1 MPRIIT
7 KKCFNDLIFTLIF
20 LCTSHRTIAS
30 RPEKF
35 KAMHP
40 DSRTTSVTST
50 AHLSRSKGDSGWPTL
65 YLLELRYFIA
75 PLRGDFKHR
84 LAGIEIPL
92 INREANSGVLEIDM
106 ACSRQLSKVIRY
118 PRYYKGKEVLS
129 FTTSQK
135 QYQRVNLN
143 RHH

>member
-7 KKCFNDLIFTLIF
+7 KKCFNDLIFTSIL
-20 LCTSHRTIAS
+20 LCTSHRTVAS

-40 DSRTTSVTST
+40 DSRTTSVTSP
-50 AHLSRSKGDSGWPTL
+50 AHLSRSSGDSGWPTL

-92 INREANSGVLEIDM
+92 INRQANRGVLEIDM
-106 ACSRQLSKVIRY
+106 ACKWPVMQSY
-118 PRYYKGKEVLS
+118 PLP
-129 FTTSQK
+129 QIL
-135 QYQRVNLN
+135 QRKRSAELHDFPEAVSTG
-143 RHH
+143 

>member
-7 KKCFNDLIFTLIF
+7 KKCFNDLIFTSIL
-20 LCTSHRTIAS
+20 LCTSHRTVAS
-30 RPEKF
+30 GPEKF

-40 DSRTTSVTST
+40 DSRTTSVTSP
-50 AHLSRSKGDSGWPTL
+50 AHLSRSNGDSGWPTL

-106 ACSRQLSKVIRY
+106 ACKCPVTQSY
-118 PRYYKGKEVLS
+118 PLTWMLQRKRSVEVQDLPEAA
-129 FTTSQK
+129 
-135 QYQRVNLN
+135 
-143 RHH
+143 